1 MQWKEFFTLTGF
13 ACAMLTKPITGKGHV
28 VVVEPDDLIREL
40 LERWLVAEGFTVSDA
55 LSSRRA
61 AALVIISLPRPGQAE
76 ASLQEVRARHG
87 AVPILAISGRFRRGL
102 APSGEAALRLG
113 VNKALPKPFTREE
126 LLLAVA
132 ESLHEGGGAGSG
144 ES

>member
-61 AALVIISLPRPGQAE
+61 AA
-76 ASLQEVRARHG
+76 
-87 AVPILAISGRFRRGL
+87 
-102 APSGEAALRLG
+102 
-113 VNKALPKPFTREE
+113 
-126 LLLAVA
+126 
-132 ESLHEGGGAGSG
+132 AG
-144 ES
+144 

>member
-1 MQWKEFFTLTGF
+1 MQWKVFTTLTGCV
-13 ACAMLTKPITGKGHV
+13 CAMPTKSVPGKGHV

-40 LERWLVAEGFTVSDA
+40 LERWLVADSFTVSD
-55 LSSRRA
+55 LSSPRA

-76 ASLQEVRARHG
+76 ASLQEVRVRHG

-102 APSGEAALRLG
+102 AASGEAALRLG
-113 VNKALPKPFTREE
+113 VNKVLPKPFTREE